1 MVIIMVV
8 QENLYVQDAGVFFLF
23 FVLGFFL
30 ILVCIQLCRET
41 DVTRFDGEAL
51 QFIQQLLAKNF
62 NASYKF

>member
-1 MVIIMVV
+1 M
-8 QENLYVQDAGVFFLF
+8 LF
-23 FVLGFFL
+23 FV

>member
-1 MVIIMVV
+1 MVMVV
-8 QENLYVQDAGVFFLF
+8 QENLYVQDAGFFCFLF
-23 FVLGFFL
+23 LWVFL

>member
-8 QENLYVQDAGVFFLF
+8 QENLYVQDAGVFLF

>member
-1 MVIIMVV
+1 MYKM
-8 QENLYVQDAGVFFLF
+8 LL
-23 FVLGFFL
+23 FFL
-30 ILVCIQLCRET
+30 ILVCIQLCRGT